1 MQNIPIRTEMGR
13 EIRKA
18 FCASDNDHMILAAD
32 YSQIELRILA
42 VLSDD
47 EKMIAAFNNKQD
59 IHRETAC
66 IVFNVPKEEV
76 TPDQRRF
83 AKIINF
89 GLMYG
94 MGSFRISQEL
104 EISRTEAKEFIENYF
119 NKFPTIKEYLHS
131 GIQQAII
138 DGFVSTI
145 YGRKLFLPNLY
156 SSNKMLAEGAKRVA
170 TNMPIQGSAADI
182 IKVAMISLHEKI
194 KNDEDIKMIIQVHDE
209 LVFEI
214 KREKL
219 EEAKKLIIEEMEKAI
234 PEKYR
239 NIVPLI
245 VDVGIG
251 QNWYEAH

>member
-1 MQNIPIRTEMGR
+1 M
-13 EIRKA
+13 
-18 FCASDNDHMILAAD
+18 F
-32 YSQIELRILA
+32 
-42 VLSDD
+42 
-47 EKMIAAFNNKQD
+47 D
-59 IHRETAC
+59 I
-66 IVFNVPKEEV
+66 PKEEV
-76 TPDQRRF
+76 TPDQRRY

-104 EISRTEAKEFIENYF
+104 NISRQEAKEFIENYF

-131 GIQQAII
+131 GIQKATI
-138 DGFVSTI
+138 DGFVTTI

-156 SSNKMLAEGAKRVA
+156 SSNKMLVEGAKRVA

-182 IKVAMISLHEKI
+182 IKIAMITLHKRIYNNPE
-194 KNDEDIKMIIQVHDE
+194 IKMIIQVHDE

-214 KREKL
+214 EKDKL
-219 EEAKKLIIEEMEKAI
+219 EVAKKIIIEEMEKAI

-245 VDVGIG
+245 VDVGVG